1 MTKTASNRFGEV
13 VSNIGCS
20 LKSMIKLM
28 LKSKTST
35 ISSVATNED
44 SVIIMGNGPSLN
56 DTIAQYSDVLMKT
69 PTLAVNFAANAP
81 QFQDLKPRYY
91 VLADPHFFV
100 AVQDVNVLKLREN
113 LVAVD
118 WPMILFVPFEAKKR
132 GFAIDNPN
140 IKIEYFNFLAVEGF
154 EWLENW
160 AYSSGRGMP
169 RPRNVLIPSIMVAMK
184 MGFGNIYIT
193 GADHSWTKTLSVNE
207 RNEVV
212 SIQPHFY
219 KEDEN
224 EEKRVRVDY
233 LKYPLHQ
240 IVYSFYVAFKSYH
253 SVQRYALHKGV
264 DIYNATPESF
274 IDAFPRR
281 NLDCCK

>member
-81 QFQDLKPRYY
+81 QFQELKPRYY

-118 WPMILFVPFEAKKR
+118 WPMTLFVPFEAKKR

-274 IDAFPRR
+274 IDAFPR
-281 NLDCCK
+281 KSI

>member
-1 MTKTASNRFGEV
+1 
-13 VSNIGCS
+13 
-20 LKSMIKLM
+20 MIKLM

-81 QFQDLKPRYY
+81 QFQELKPRYY

-118 WPMILFVPFEAKKR
+118 WPMTLFVPFEAKKR

>member
-35 ISSVATNED
+35 VSSVATNDD

-81 QFQDLKPRYY
+81 QFQELKPRYY

-118 WPMILFVPFEAKKR
+118 WPMTLFVPFEAKKR

>member
-1 MTKTASNRFGEV
+1 MTKTASNRFSNV

-20 LKSMIKLM
+20 LKSMIKLA
-28 LKSKTST
+28 LKSKSST
-35 ISSVATNED
+35 ISTVATSND

-56 DTIAQYSDVLMKT
+56 DTMAQHSDVLMKT
-69 PTLAVNFAANAP
+69 PTLAVNFAANVP
-81 QFQDLKPRYY
+81 QFQELKPRYY

-100 AVQDVNVLKLREN
+100 ASQDVNVAKLREN
-113 LVAVD
+113 LASVD
-118 WPMILFVPFEAKKR
+118 WEMTLFVPFEAKKY
-132 GFAIDNPN
+132 GFAVNNTN
-140 IKIEYFNFLAVEGF
+140 IEIEYFNFLAVEGF

-184 MGFGNIYIT
+184 LGFGNIYIT

-233 LKYPLHQ
+233 LKYPLH
-240 IVYSFYVAFKSYH
+240 H
-253 SVQRYALHKGV
+253 R
-264 DIYNATPESF
+264 
-274 IDAFPRR
+274 
-281 NLDCCK
+281 

>member
-1 MTKTASNRFGEV
+1 
-13 VSNIGCS
+13 
-20 LKSMIKLM
+20 
-28 LKSKTST
+28 
-35 ISSVATNED
+35 
-44 SVIIMGNGPSLN
+44 
-56 DTIAQYSDVLMKT
+56 
-69 PTLAVNFAANAP
+69 
-81 QFQDLKPRYY
+81 
-91 VLADPHFFV
+91 
-100 AVQDVNVLKLREN
+100 
-113 LVAVD
+113 
-118 WPMILFVPFEAKKR
+118 
-132 GFAIDNPN
+132 
-140 IKIEYFNFLAVEGF
+140 
-154 EWLENW
+154 
-160 AYSSGRGMP
+160 
-169 RPRNVLIPSIMVAMK
+169 

>member
-1 MTKTASNRFGEV
+1 
-13 VSNIGCS
+13 
-20 LKSMIKLM
+20 MIKLA
-28 LKSKTST
+28 LKSKSST
-35 ISSVATNED
+35 ISTVATSND

-56 DTIAQYSDVLMKT
+56 DTMAQHSDVLMKT
-69 PTLAVNFAANAP
+69 PTLAVNFAANVP
-81 QFQDLKPRYY
+81 QFQELKPRYY

-100 AVQDVNVLKLREN
+100 ASQDVNVAKLREN
-113 LVAVD
+113 LASVD
-118 WPMILFVPFEAKKR
+118 WEMTLFVPFEAKKY
-132 GFAIDNPN
+132 GFAVNNTN
-140 IKIEYFNFLAVEGF
+140 IEIEYFNFLAVEGF

-184 MGFGNIYIT
+184 LGFGNIYIT

-240 IVYSFYVAFKSYH
+240 IVYSFYIAFKSYH
-253 SVQRYALHKGV
+253 SIQRYALHKGV
-264 DIYNATPESF
+264 NIYNSTPESF

-281 NLDCCK
+281 SLDDCK